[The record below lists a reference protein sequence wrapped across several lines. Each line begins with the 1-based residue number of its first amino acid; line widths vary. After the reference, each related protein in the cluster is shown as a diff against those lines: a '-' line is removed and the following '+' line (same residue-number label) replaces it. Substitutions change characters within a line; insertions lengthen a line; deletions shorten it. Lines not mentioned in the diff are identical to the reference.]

1 MEGIEP
7 SSYTRSGWN
16 LNNIAKLPGSVLSFE
31 ESEISGVVVPWLYV
45 GMCFSSFCWV
55 RFQLLKVLYHL
66 IGFLHLDPNIL
77 CYLNIALLNHHQFLP
92 HF

>member
-45 GMCFSSFCWV
+45 GKLPVTESVVSSQSKCA
-55 RFQLLKVLYHL
+55 VLSE
-66 IGFLHLDPNIL
+66 FL
-77 CYLNIALLNHHQFLP
+77 YY
-92 HF
+92 